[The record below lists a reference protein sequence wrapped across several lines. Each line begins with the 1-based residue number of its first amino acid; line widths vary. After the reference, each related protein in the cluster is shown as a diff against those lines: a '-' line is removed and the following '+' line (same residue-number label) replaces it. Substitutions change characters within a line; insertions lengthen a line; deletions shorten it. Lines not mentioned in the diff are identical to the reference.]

1 MNTHSYFLHID
12 YLRSVRQITI
22 TDFCKDICDT
32 RTYRRYKSN
41 ERTPSQDTI
50 NNFCDKLELT
60 QDEFYRSYHISDKY
74 DYNDITKLY
83 MLIGKGDLINAEK
96 IMMDLNKRGIK
107 SKESSRFLKLCNAL
121 FSLRSMNP
129 SYPLILNDLK
139 ELINYPKCLEK
150 SMFTFIEIVALNE
163 IGSVTSIYNNDVTV
177 IERLYDVLL
186 KDDMVSLSTNNRYF
200 MGPVYESISIAY
212 GKRGEFL
219 KSYTIA
225 LEGIKRM
232 ISLKDSRGLHNL
244 YYLASLGMFKTGKQN
259 EAMEYAK
266 KCIATCIANDDE
278 KTMKKMS
285 DLFLKEQ
292 GIKISMSIQRPWRK
306 WESNLSIAS

>member
-12 YLRSVRQITI
+12 YLRSLNQITI

-41 ERTPSQDTI
+41 ERTPSQDI
-50 NNFCDKLELT
+50 LNSFCEKLGLT
-60 QDEFYRSYHISDKY
+60 QDEFYRSYHIGDKY
-74 DYNDITKLY
+74 DYNEITKLY
-83 MLIGKGDLINAEK
+83 MSIGNGDLQTAEK
-96 IMMDLNKRGIK
+96 LIIDLNRRGVK
-107 SKESSRFLKLCNAL
+107 SRESYRFLKLCNSL
-121 FSLRSMNP
+121 FDLKSMNP

-163 IGSVTSIYNNDVTV
+163 IGYVKSIYNNDITV
-177 IERLYDVLL
+177 IEKLYEVLL

-200 MGPVYESISIAY
+200 MGPIYESISIAY

-244 YYLASLGMFKTGKQN
+244 YYLASLGMFKDGKKN
-259 EAMEYAK
+259 EAMELAK
-266 KCIATCIANDDE
+266 KCIATCIANNDE
-278 KTMKKMS
+278 KTLEKMS
-285 DLFLKEQ
+285 NLFLKEQ
-292 GIKISMSIQRPWRK
+292 GIKVCMSIQRQ
-306 WESNLSIAS
+306 